1 MMCAVPARCMILQT
15 HLLIPIAMLAK
26 HDLPVAVFG
35 TTTSPASLPN
45 RAEARCALRIAAPFP
60 ITVRGAERGERFTL
74 HTVLDNLSATGL
86 YLRIAQPLAPDTP
99 LFVVV
104 RLAPTAYAPIAA
116 PGVAARCE
124 IVRME
129 RQAEGSWGVA
139 MRFMRQR
146 FLYALTN

>member
-1 MMCAVPARCMILQT
+1 
-15 HLLIPIAMLAK
+15 MLAK
-26 HDLPVAVFG
+26 HDLPGAVFG
-35 TTTSPASLPN
+35 TTTRPASLPN
-45 RAEARCALRIAAPFP
+45 RAKSRGALRIAAPFP
-60 ITVRGAERGERFTL
+60 ITVRGAERGARFTL

-86 YLRIAQPLAPDTP
+86 YLRLARPVAPDTL

-104 RLAPTAYAPIAA
+104 RLAPAEDAPIAA

-129 RQAEGSWGVA
+129 RQAEGSWGIA

-146 FLYALTN
+146 FLYALTL